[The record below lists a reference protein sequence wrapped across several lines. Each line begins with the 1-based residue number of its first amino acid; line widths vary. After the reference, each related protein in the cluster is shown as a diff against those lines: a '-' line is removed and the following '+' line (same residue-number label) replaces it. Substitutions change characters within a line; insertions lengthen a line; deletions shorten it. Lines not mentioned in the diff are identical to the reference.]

1 MVAQQITVN
10 GLGEEYQ
17 VASNVDWIELSTS
30 TVDGQVIID
39 VSINADNINTW
50 GLYSGTITVTD
61 PVTGTSSVITV
72 NLAIDAIYLSA
83 NYPSIAFNQ
92 LATQSKL
99 VHSLDILAN
108 SEVAIDWQGLTNVN
122 WLILEEDKTN
132 NKLIITAKPS
142 LVSGNGQHQA
152 EIILSAT
159 VSGADL
165 PGKIAV
171 NFNKADVDAGEVIIN
186 DVTINESGAVLD
198 PLRPYFYVAQGDKI
212 LVFNLIDG
220 SIITTIESPLPE
232 VDLTNLVIHP
242 DGSLLLASNLETY
255 VDEQEQEQ
263 TRVNHYQLSLPD
275 FTLTTLDNDTVT
287 LDYRPQQIIVVSGRS
302 VVVSQAS

>member
-1 MVAQQITVN
+1 M
-10 GLGEEYQ
+10 
-17 VASNVDWIELSTS
+17 
-30 TVDGQVIID
+30 
-39 VSINADNINTW
+39 
-50 GLYSGTITVTD
+50 
-61 PVTGTSSVITV
+61 
-72 NLAIDAIYLSA
+72 
-83 NYPSIAFNQ
+83 
-92 LATQSKL
+92 
-99 VHSLDILAN
+99 
-108 SEVAIDWQGLTNVN
+108 
-122 WLILEEDKTN
+122 
-132 NKLIITAKPS
+132 
-142 LVSGNGQHQA
+142 
-152 EIILSAT
+152 
-159 VSGADL
+159 

-232 VDLTNLVIHP
+232 VDLTNLVIYP